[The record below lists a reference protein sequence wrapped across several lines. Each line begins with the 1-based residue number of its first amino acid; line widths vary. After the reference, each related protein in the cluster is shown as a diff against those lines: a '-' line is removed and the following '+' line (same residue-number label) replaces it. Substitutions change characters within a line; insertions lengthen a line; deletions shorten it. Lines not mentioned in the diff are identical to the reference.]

1 MESFLY
7 VKAFTG
13 RKSQREQEECGMGH
27 YVKTEEHV
35 ILFVEDIGH
44 GRPIIFLHGWPL
56 NHKMF
61 EYQMNELPK
70 RGFRFIGVDL
80 RGYGQSD
87 RPWEG
92 YDYDTMADDVK
103 AVIYTLQ
110 LENAILAG
118 FSMGCAIAIRYMA
131 RHEGADVD
139 KLILLSA
146 AAPAFT
152 KRPGYPYGMRKQDI
166 DDMIELF
173 KSDRPKTL
181 ADLGKQFFEKKV
193 SPELRQWFLNLM
205 LEASS
210 YGTIHS
216 GIALRD
222 EDLRKELAAIKE
234 PTLILHGRKDRIAP
248 FDFAKVLKRGIK
260 QSELVPF
267 ANSGHGAFYE
277 EKEKINSLI
286 AQFSNS

>member
-1 MESFLY
+1 
-7 VKAFTG
+7 
-13 RKSQREQEECGMGH
+13 MGH

-35 ILFVEDIGH
+35 TLFVEDIGH

-118 FSMGCAIAIRYMA
+118 FSMGGAIAIRYMA

-173 KSDRPKTL
+173 KADRPKTL
-181 ADLGKQFFEKKV
+181 ADLGEQFFEKKCLQ
-193 SPELRQWFLNLM
+193 SLD
-205 LEASS
+205 
-210 YGTIHS
+210 S
-216 GIALRD
+216 G
-222 EDLRKELAAIKE
+222 
-234 PTLILHGRKDRIAP
+234 
-248 FDFAKVLKRGIK
+248 
-260 QSELVPF
+260 
-267 ANSGHGAFYE
+267 
-277 EKEKINSLI
+277 
-286 AQFSNS
+286 FSI

>member
-1 MESFLY
+1 
-7 VKAFTG
+7 
-13 RKSQREQEECGMGH
+13 MGH

-35 ILFVEDIGH
+35 TLFVEDIGH

-61 EYQMNELPK
+61 EYQMNEFPK
-70 RGFRFIGVDL
+70 RGFRFIGIDL

-110 LENAILAG
+110 LENAVLAG
-118 FSMGCAIAIRYMA
+118 FSMGGAIAIRYLA
-131 RHEGADVD
+131 RHDGADID

-166 DDMIELF
+166 DDMIEQF
-173 KSDRPKTL
+173 KTDRPKTL
-181 ADLGKQFFEKKV
+181 ADLGKQFLRKSV
-193 SPELRQWFLNLM
+193 SRVQAVVSQSDAGGFL
-205 LEASS
+205 
-210 YGTIHS
+210 
-216 GIALRD
+216 LRD
-222 EDLRKELAAIKE
+222 NPLRVCIK
-234 PTLILHGRKDRIAP
+234 R
-248 FDFAKVLKRGIK
+248 RGSQK
-260 QSELVPF
+260 GSCLNQ
-267 ANSGHGAFYE
+267 GAGADPAR
-277 EKEKINSLI
+277 EKGQNC
-286 AQFSNS
+286 AV

>member
-1 MESFLY
+1 
-7 VKAFTG
+7 
-13 RKSQREQEECGMGH
+13 MGH
-27 YVKTEEHV
+27 YIKTEEHV
-35 ILFVEDIGH
+35 TLFVEDIGH
-44 GRPIIFLHGWPL
+44 GSPIIFLHGWPL

-118 FSMGCAIAIRYMA
+118 FSMGGAIAIRYMA

-173 KSDRPKTL
+173 KADRPKTL

-222 EDLRKELAAIKE
+222 EDLRKELAAIKV

-248 FDFAKVLKRGIK
+248 FDFAKELKRGIK